1 MSKKIYNPESTEKI
15 NTIVNGNP
23 TGIANFVSP
32 SRVVYKTIFEG
43 QIARF
48 WNPATVNITE
58 DKKAVKELSDA
69 QYRMYELTFGKL
81 IFNDSIVT
89 NRIMDNINPI
99 ITDPIA
105 NACIAFQAMEE
116 ALHSYSY
123 AFIGDDIL
131 GSEKIYDLFK
141 TDHKLKVLA
150 HSINARYSKFDGDGS
165 SKLTDEDKAL
175 VAIANLCLEGVS
187 FPAGFLPIWAM
198 GDKMRGSASM
208 ITEISR
214 NELGSHLPLYANIYK
229 HIKEDCKLGDAIDEI
244 AKQMILQSA
253 EDEKEFLLYSTE
265 GVMGFTKDNISNFMN
280 WIVSNRL
287 RELEIKYDTYVNK
300 EDGLIKIFK
309 KYSELNDTKS
319 NFFESTVK
327 NYSKQELDMDF

>member
-1 MSKKIYNPESTEKI
+1 MNKKIYNPQSTETI
-15 NTIVNGNP
+15 NSIVNGNP

-32 SRVVYKTIFEG
+32 SRTVYKTIFEG

-58 DKKAVKELSDA
+58 DKKAVKDLNPAE
-69 QYRMYELTFGKL
+69 YRMYELVFGKL

-105 NACIAFQAMEE
+105 NACIAFQAAEE

-131 GSEKIYDLFK
+131 GSEVIYELFK
-141 TDHKLKVLA
+141 TDPELIKLA
-150 HSINARYSKFDGDGS
+150 DMINGRYSAFDS
-165 SKLTDEDKAL
+165 ENVVTDTDKAL

-187 FPAGFLPIWAM
+187 FPAGFLPIWALGNSM
-198 GDKMRGSASM
+198 KGSASM

-214 NELGSHLPLYANIYK
+214 NELGSHLPLYVNIYN
-229 HIKEDCKLGDAIDEI
+229 HIIEDCKLNKAQLDKM
-244 AKQMILQSA
+244 AKALIVESG
-253 EDEKEFLLYSTE
+253 EEEKSFLKYSCE
-265 GVMGFTKDNISNFMN
+265 GVLGFTHSSIDNFMD

-287 RELEIKYDTYVNK
+287 RELGIEHDIKANAN
-300 EDGLIKIFK
+300 DGLVKIFK
-309 KYSELNDTKS
+309 SYSELNETRS

-327 NYSKQELDMDF
+327 NYSKQELDMSF

>member
-1 MSKKIYNPESTEKI
+1 MSKKIYNPESNEKI

-32 SRVVYKTIFEG
+32 SRVIYKTIFEG

-58 DKKAVKELSDA
+58 DKKAVKDLSEA
-69 QYRMYELTFGKL
+69 EFRMYELTFGKL
-81 IFNDSIVT
+81 IFNDSVVT

-116 ALHSYSY
+116 ALHSFSY

-131 GSEKIYDLFK
+131 GSENIYEIFR
-141 TDHKLKVLA
+141 TDAHLKKLADK
-150 HSINARYSKFDGDGS
+150 INARYSMFDEE
-165 SKLTDEDKAL
+165 KPLTDEEKAL
-175 VAIANLCLEGVS
+175 VAIANICLEGVS
-187 FPAGFLPIWAM
+187 FPAGFLPIWSL
-198 GDKMRGSASM
+198 GDKMQGSASM

-229 HIKEDCKLGDAIDEI
+229 HIKIDCALDDRKMDAMAREVII
-244 AKQMILQSA
+244 QSA
-253 EDEKEFLLYSTE
+253 EEEKHYLAYSTE
-265 GVMGFTKDNISNFMN
+265 GVMGFTKDNIDNFMN

-287 RELEIKYDTYVNK
+287 RELGIKDNIDVRKN
-300 EDGLIKIFK
+300 DGLIKIFK